1 MVGKMTY
8 CPKCGKKNDDDATYC
23 SDCGASLIGTQGNK
37 KEKEECEEEC
47 FGGSRVGPY
56 IWGIIIILIG
66 LTIVVNSGLDKIEGM
81 EWLQSIDMGWVLPL
95 IIGIA
100 IIFMGARMLLKK
112 K

>member
-23 SDCGASLIGTQGNK
+23 NDCGTSLTGTPGNNK
-37 KEKEECEEEC
+37 KKEECEEEC

-56 IWGIIIILIG
+56 IWGLIIILIG

-81 EWLQSIDMGWVLPL
+81 EWLQSIDMGWLLPF

-100 IIFMGARMLLKK
+100 IILMGARMLLKK